1 MKLFL
6 AQLNNIVGDI
16 EGNLNKAIDVLQ
28 DAKKLDSDLV
38 IFSELFLSGYPPE
51 DLVLKKSFVSACK
64 NALDSLITYSEEKEL
79 GVIIGLPIY
88 EKNKL
93 FNAAAVIDKGQ
104 LIGFSKKVNLPNY
117 SVFYEKR
124 VFSKNNT
131 PEIFNFRGIKLGV
144 PICEDIWMDNVCKEL
159 KDKGCELIISPNGSP
174 FDKYKINQRKTIIED
189 RVTEVKT
196 PFVYVNQFGGQD
208 ELVFDGSSLVMNG
221 NKEVVFEAPSW
232 EENTSVVEFNV
243 SAKKFNDLPFEKAQ
257 VSDLEN
263 IYMAMVIGL
272 RDYVAK
278 NNFPGVILGLSGGI
292 DSAFCAAV
300 AVDALG
306 KDKVNAYMLPSVY
319 TSKNSLDDAKDCA
332 KRLEIHLD
340 SIPISNTFLSLED
353 SLEELF
359 KGLPTDITEENLQ
372 SRIRGTILMAIS
384 NKIGKMLITTG
395 NKSEVS
401 VGYSTLYGDMNGGF
415 NPIKDIYKTEL
426 YALANWRNLNVPKNV
441 LLTKKNIIPETIISK
456 EPTAELRDNQKD
468 SDSLPS
474 YDQLD
479 QILEGLVE
487 YELSTDE
494 LEKKGFSRDEIKKV
508 EQEIDKLKKSAPEK
522 ISKIAIDTSS
532 ELLKKLIGAEINNSS
547 ISAIVNDL
555 SKKNG
560 IKYYGN

>member
-117 SVFYEKR
+117 SVFDEKR
-124 VFSKNNT
+124 VFNKNNT
-131 PEIFNFRGIKLGV
+131 PEIFNFRGIKLGI

-159 KDKGCELIISPNGSP
+159 KDQGCELIISPNGSP

-208 ELVFDGSSLVMNG
+208 ELVFDGSSLAMNG

-272 RDYVAK
+272 RDYVTK

-487 YELSTDE
+487 YELSTNE

-508 EQEIDKLKKSAPEK
+508 ENLLYVSEYKRRQSAPGVK
-522 ISKIAIDTSS
+522 ISLRNFGRDRRYPITNKYRDKS
-532 ELLKKLIGAEINNSS
+532 E
-547 ISAIVNDL
+547 
-555 SKKNG
+555 
-560 IKYYGN
+560 

>member
-117 SVFYEKR
+117 SVFDEKR
-124 VFSKNNT
+124 VFNKNNT
-131 PEIFNFRGIKLGV
+131 PEIFNFRGIKLGI

-159 KDKGCELIISPNGSP
+159 KDQGCELIISPNGSP

-272 RDYVAK
+272 KDYVAK

-340 SIPISNTFLSLED
+340 SIPIGNTFLSLED

-487 YELSTDE
+487 YELSTNE

-508 EQEIDKLKKSAPEK
+508 ENLLYVSEYKRRQSAPGVK
-522 ISKIAIDTSS
+522 ISLRNFGRDRRYPITNKYRDKS
-532 ELLKKLIGAEINNSS
+532 E
-547 ISAIVNDL
+547 
-555 SKKNG
+555 
-560 IKYYGN
+560 

>member
-117 SVFYEKR
+117 SVFDEKR
-124 VFSKNNT
+124 VFNKNNT
-131 PEIFNFRGIKLGV
+131 PEIFNFRGIKLGI

-159 KDKGCELIISPNGSP
+159 KDQGCELIISPNGSP

-208 ELVFDGSSLVMNG
+208 ELVFDGSSLAMNG

-487 YELSTDE
+487 YELSTNE

-508 EQEIDKLKKSAPEK
+508 ENLLYVSEYKRRQSAPGVK
-522 ISKIAIDTSS
+522 ISLRNFGRDRRYPITNKYRDKS
-532 ELLKKLIGAEINNSS
+532 E
-547 ISAIVNDL
+547 
-555 SKKNG
+555 
-560 IKYYGN
+560 

>member
-88 EKNKL
+88 EENKL

-117 SVFYEKR
+117 SVFDEKR

-159 KDKGCELIISPNGSP
+159 KDQGCELIISPNGSP

-208 ELVFDGSSLVMNG
+208 ELVFDGSSLAMNG

-243 SAKKFNDLPFEKAQ
+243 SAKKFNDLPFEKAHI
-257 VSDLEN
+257 SDLEN

-340 SIPISNTFLSLED
+340 SIPIGNTFLSLED

-487 YELSTDE
+487 YELSTNE
-494 LEKKGFSRDEIKKV
+494 LESKGFSRDEIKKV
-508 EQEIDKLKKSAPEK
+508 ENLLYVSEYKRRQSAPGVK
-522 ISKIAIDTSS
+522 ISLRNFGRDRRYPITNKYRDKS
-532 ELLKKLIGAEINNSS
+532 E
-547 ISAIVNDL
+547 
-555 SKKNG
+555 
-560 IKYYGN
+560 

>member
-117 SVFYEKR
+117 SVFDEKR
-124 VFSKNNT
+124 VFNKNNT
-131 PEIFNFRGIKLGV
+131 PEIFNFRGIKLGI

-159 KDKGCELIISPNGSP
+159 KDQGCELIISPNGSP

-272 RDYVAK
+272 KDYVAK

-359 KGLPTDITEENLQ
+359 EGLPTDITEENLQ

-487 YELSTDE
+487 YELSTNE

-508 EQEIDKLKKSAPEK
+508 ENLLYVSEYKRRQSAPGVK
-522 ISKIAIDTSS
+522 ISLRNFGRDRRYPITNKYRDKS
-532 ELLKKLIGAEINNSS
+532 E
-547 ISAIVNDL
+547 
-555 SKKNG
+555 
-560 IKYYGN
+560 

>member
-117 SVFYEKR
+117 SVFDEKR

-131 PEIFNFRGIKLGV
+131 PEIFNFRGIKLGI
-144 PICEDIWMDNVCKEL
+144 PICEDIWMDNVCMEL
-159 KDKGCELIISPNGSP
+159 KDQGCELIISPNGSP

-189 RVTEVKT
+189 RVTEVKI

-232 EENTSVVEFNV
+232 VENTSVVEFNA

-257 VSDLEN
+257 LSDLEN

-487 YELSTDE
+487 YELSTNE

-508 EQEIDKLKKSAPEK
+508 ENLLYVSEYKRRQSAPGVK
-522 ISKIAIDTSS
+522 ISLRNFGRDRRYPITNKYRDKS
-532 ELLKKLIGAEINNSS
+532 E
-547 ISAIVNDL
+547 
-555 SKKNG
+555 
-560 IKYYGN
+560 

>member
-117 SVFYEKR
+117 SVFDEKR
-124 VFSKNNT
+124 VFNKNNT
-131 PEIFNFRGIKLGV
+131 PEIFNFRGIKLGI

-159 KDKGCELIISPNGSP
+159 KDQGCELIISPNGSP

-272 RDYVAK
+272 RDYVTK

-487 YELSTDE
+487 YELSTNE
-494 LEKKGFSRDEIKKV
+494 LESKGFSRDEIKKV
-508 EQEIDKLKKSAPEK
+508 ENLLYVSEYKRRQSAPGVK
-522 ISKIAIDTSS
+522 ISLRNFGRDRRYPITNKYRDKS
-532 ELLKKLIGAEINNSS
+532 E
-547 ISAIVNDL
+547 
-555 SKKNG
+555 
-560 IKYYGN
+560 

>member
-79 GVIIGLPIY
+79 GAIIGLPIY

-117 SVFYEKR
+117 SVFDEKR
-124 VFSKNNT
+124 VFNKNNT
-131 PEIFNFRGIKLGV
+131 PEIFNFRGIKLGI

-159 KDKGCELIISPNGSP
+159 KDQGCELIISPNGSP

-208 ELVFDGSSLVMNG
+208 ELVFDGSSLAMNG
-221 NKEVVFEAPSW
+221 NKEVAFEAPSW

-243 SAKKFNDLPFEKAQ
+243 SAKKFNDLPFEKTQ

-272 RDYVAK
+272 RDYVTK

-487 YELSTDE
+487 YELSTNE
-494 LEKKGFSRDEIKKV
+494 LESKGFSRDEIKKV
-508 EQEIDKLKKSAPEK
+508 ENLLYVSEYKRRQSAPGVK
-522 ISKIAIDTSS
+522 ISLRNFGRDRRYPITNKYRDKS
-532 ELLKKLIGAEINNSS
+532 E
-547 ISAIVNDL
+547 
-555 SKKNG
+555 
-560 IKYYGN
+560 

>member
-117 SVFYEKR
+117 SVFDEKR

-131 PEIFNFRGIKLGV
+131 PEIFNFRGIKLGI

-159 KDKGCELIISPNGSP
+159 KDQGCELIISPNGSP

-208 ELVFDGSSLVMNG
+208 ELVFDGSSLAMNG

-487 YELSTDE
+487 YELSTNE

-508 EQEIDKLKKSAPEK
+508 ENLLYVSEYKRRQSAPGVK
-522 ISKIAIDTSS
+522 ISLRNFGRDRRYPITNKYRDKS
-532 ELLKKLIGAEINNSS
+532 E
-547 ISAIVNDL
+547 
-555 SKKNG
+555 
-560 IKYYGN
+560 

>member
-117 SVFYEKR
+117 SVFDEKR
-124 VFSKNNT
+124 VFNKNNT
-131 PEIFNFRGIKLGV
+131 PEIFNFRGVKLGV
-144 PICEDIWMDNVCKEL
+144 PICEDIWMDNVCKGL
-159 KDKGCELIISPNGSP
+159 KDQGCELIISPNGSP

-208 ELVFDGSSLVMNG
+208 ELVFDGSSLAMNG

-272 RDYVAK
+272 RDYVTK

-340 SIPISNTFLSLED
+340 SIPIGNTFLSLED

-487 YELSTDE
+487 YELSTNE

-508 EQEIDKLKKSAPEK
+508 ENLLYVSEYKRRQSAPGVK
-522 ISKIAIDTSS
+522 ISLRNFGRDRRYPITNKYRDKS
-532 ELLKKLIGAEINNSS
+532 E
-547 ISAIVNDL
+547 
-555 SKKNG
+555 
-560 IKYYGN
+560 

>member
-16 EGNLNKAIDVLQ
+16 EGNLNKAIDALQ

-117 SVFYEKR
+117 SVFDEKR

-131 PEIFNFRGIKLGV
+131 PEIFNFRGIKLGI

-189 RVTEVKT
+189 RVTEVKI

-232 EENTSVVEFNV
+232 EENTSVVEFNI
-243 SAKKFNDLPFEKAQ
+243 SAKKFNDLSFEKAQ

-487 YELSTDE
+487 YELSTNE

-508 EQEIDKLKKSAPEK
+508 ENLLYVSEYKRRQSAPGVK
-522 ISKIAIDTSS
+522 ISLRNFGRDRRYPITNKYRDKS
-532 ELLKKLIGAEINNSS
+532 E
-547 ISAIVNDL
+547 
-555 SKKNG
+555 
-560 IKYYGN
+560 